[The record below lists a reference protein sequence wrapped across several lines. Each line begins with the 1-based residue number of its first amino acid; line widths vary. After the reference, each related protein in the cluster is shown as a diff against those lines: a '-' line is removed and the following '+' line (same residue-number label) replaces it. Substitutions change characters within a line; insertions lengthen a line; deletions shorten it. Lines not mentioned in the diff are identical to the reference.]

1 MYWVTGT
8 EGSNPSLSA
17 SRDADDVPAP
27 PASSVSPAPMAVSVL
42 QSMTGFGRGTARA
55 GAPAVEVTAE
65 VRAVNGRFA
74 EVTLRAPRGLAP
86 YEAALASRVRDRVG
100 RGTVTVSLAVGDP
113 VSAGVDAAAVRA
125 AADHLRAA
133 RDAAGLDAAEAP
145 IALADV
151 LRLAEG
157 ADAADPDPADAAAAA
172 HAALTAALDAL
183 DAMRTAEG
191 AALAADLAARADAL
205 ETRLAAVETRAPV
218 RVAEARTKLAAR
230 LAALLADAPEGGRA
244 PDPARLELEVALLAD
259 RLDVTEECVRLRS
272 HLAQVRAALAG
283 DEAVGRRLGFL
294 VQEVG
299 REINTIGSKAND
311 PETAHLAVGMKEEL
325 EKAREQIANV
335 L

>member
-1 MYWVTGT
+1 
-8 EGSNPSLSA
+8 
-17 SRDADDVPAP
+17 
-27 PASSVSPAPMAVSVL
+27 
-42 QSMTGFGRGTARA
+42 MTGFGRGTARA
-55 GAPAVEVTAE
+55 GGVEVTAE

-74 EVTLRAPRGLAP
+74 DVTLRAPRVLAP
-86 YEAALASRVRDRVG
+86 AEASLAAHVRERAG
-100 RGTVTVSLAVGDP
+100 RGTLTVGFTLADADAP
-113 VSAGVDAAAVRA
+113 AGVDATAIRA
-125 AADHLRAA
+125 AADRLRAA
-133 RDAAGLDAAEAP
+133 RAAAGLDASEAP

-151 LRLAEG
+151 LRLAESVG
-157 ADAADPDPADAAAAA
+157 ADGPDDEAAAAA
-172 HAALTAALDAL
+172 RTALDAALDAL

-205 ETRLAAVETRAPV
+205 DALLVAVEARAPV
-218 RVAEARTKLAAR
+218 RVAEARAKLGAR
-230 LAALLADAPEGGRA
+230 LATLLADAPDGGRT

-311 PETAHLAVGMKEEL
+311 PETAHLAVAMKEEL

>member
-1 MYWVTGT
+1 M
-8 EGSNPSLSA
+8 
-17 SRDADDVPAP
+17 SR
-27 PASSVSPAPMAVSVL
+27 L

-55 GAPAVEVTAE
+55 GAVEVTAE

-74 EVTLRAPRGLAP
+74 EVTLRAPRVLAP
-86 YEAALASRVRDRVG
+86 AEASLAARVRERAG
-100 RGTVTVSLAVGDP
+100 RGTLTVTLTLADP
-113 VSAGVDAAAVRA
+113 SAGSGLAADAPSGVGAAAIRA
-125 AADHLRAA
+125 AADRLRAA
-133 RDAAGLDAAEAP
+133 RDAAGLSAEESP
-145 IALADV
+145 IGVCDV
-151 LRLAEG
+151 LRAAEG
-157 ADAADPDPADAAAAA
+157 AGAAGPDAEEAAAAA
-172 HAALTAALDAL
+172 RAALDDALDAL

-191 AALAADLAARADAL
+191 VALAADLAARTDAL
-205 ETRLAAVETRAPV
+205 EALLVAVEARAPV

-230 LAALLADAPEGGRA
+230 LATLLADAPEGSRT
-244 PDPARLELEVALLAD
+244 PDPARLETEVALLAD

-311 PETAHLAVGMKEEL
+311 PETAHLAVAMKEEL